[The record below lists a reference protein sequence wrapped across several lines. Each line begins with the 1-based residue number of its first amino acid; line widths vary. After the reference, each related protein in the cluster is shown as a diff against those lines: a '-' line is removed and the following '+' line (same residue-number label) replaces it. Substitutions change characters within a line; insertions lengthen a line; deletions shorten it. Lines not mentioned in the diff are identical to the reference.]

1 MHPGSQH
8 IQNIFREHRERM
20 FHWVEDLRVPAEN
33 NLAERQLR
41 LTVIAR
47 KVSFGPQEVLHN
59 YCK

>member
-1 MHPGSQH
+1 
-8 IQNIFREHRERM
+8 M
-20 FHWVEDLRVPAEN
+20 FHWVEDPRVPAEN

-47 KVSFGPQEVLHN
+47 KVSFGPQEALHN